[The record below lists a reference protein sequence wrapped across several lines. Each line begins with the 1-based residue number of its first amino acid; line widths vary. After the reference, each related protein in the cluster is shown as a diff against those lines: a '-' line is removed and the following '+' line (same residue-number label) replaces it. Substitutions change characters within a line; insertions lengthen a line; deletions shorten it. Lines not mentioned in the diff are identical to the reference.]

1 MSVWYYT
8 MGGQRQGPVTTEALQ
23 AMLRQGQLP
32 PHENVW
38 REGMANWAPAYAVP
52 EVAPPTPA
60 GMPPMPMG
68 YAGGYPMPGQYAPP
82 RDMGQDAGMRMLLP
96 VGRSGWAIAAGY
108 LGLFAF
114 IILPAPLAVI
124 ISIVAIIDIRK
135 HPEKHGMGRA
145 IFGLIA
151 GLLGSAV
158 LAMGIV
164 ANLVRHH

>member
-1 MSVWYYT
+1 
-8 MGGQRQGPVTTEALQ
+8 
-23 AMLRQGQLP
+23 
-32 PHENVW
+32 
-38 REGMANWAPAYAVP
+38 
-52 EVAPPTPA
+52 
-60 GMPPMPMG
+60 
-68 YAGGYPMPGQYAPP
+68 
-82 RDMGQDAGMRMLLP
+82 MGQDAGMRMLLP